1 MKPQQKDDQG
11 RKAWRKR
18 LYVVIFRSDTAGG
31 KAFDV
36 ALLLAILI
44 SVLAVM
50 LESVESINSR
60 YGPSLRIV
68 EWSFTILFTIEY
80 VLRIIC
86 IDSPGRYIRSFFGFV
101 DLLAIIPTYLSL
113 LLSGSQYLLVIRAIR
128 LLRVFRIF
136 KLGRYLSAG
145 ELILSALRAAR
156 PKIIVFLGGVGT
168 LVILMGTVMY
178 MIEGAPSGF
187 TSIPTSIYWAIVT
200 LTTVGYGDIAPRTVV
215 GQAIASIVMILGYSI
230 IAVPTGIFTVEMSR
244 ARQRREDDRTCSSC
258 GTGSHDTDARFC
270 RICGERLG

>member
-1 MKPQQKDDQG
+1 MKPQQKDDQD

-31 KAFDV
+31 KAFDI

-86 IDSPGRYIRSFFGFV
+86 IDSPGRYFRSFFGLV

-113 LLSGSQYLLVIRAIR
+113 MLSGTQYLLVIRAIR

-178 MIEGAPSGF
+178 IIEGASSGF

-200 LTTVGYGDIAPRTVV
+200 LTTVGYGDIAPRTVA

-244 ARQRREDDRTCSSC
+244 ARQRRNDDRICRVC

-270 RICGERLG
+270 RVCGERLD